1 VRYATIARGH
11 GPRSHGFE
19 SRSLPSRFGIVG
31 SLRSGPSVVHCP
43 LGRVRIEFRSERQC
57 SAEPQ
62 VLRAKEAMREA
73 AGFLPTGVLPNWSLE
88 GTRTGMALGPR
99 GARCHHPPRGPSATP
114 ALAPQLKR

>member
-19 SRSLPSRFGIVG
+19 SCSLPRRFGIVG
-31 SLRSGPSVVHCP
+31 SRRSGASVVHCP
-43 LGRVRIEFRSERQC
+43 LGRVRTEFRSERQC

-73 AGFLPTGVLPNWSLE
+73 AGFLSAGVLPNWSLE
-88 GTRTGMALGPR
+88 WTATGKPLGPPA
-99 GARCHHPPRGPSATP
+99 GVVHHPSCGPSAFP
-114 ALAPQLKR
+114 ASATQLKR